1 MYIQLE
7 ALEEILKEKN
17 MSQAQLA
24 KRSGVSENTISNW
37 KKGKEATKSYVERVA
52 KALGTSVAKLTGANR
67 SEKKIDSN
75 YELELEFVS
84 HHYGVSADT
93 IIKLAP
99 ILFSVVARRALKKRL
114 DTLED
119 WYKNLQDAATPPA
132 GVSNFHD
139 HYDNVEHEVSYSSF
153 GDTYW
158 HERERRENGDLSVDQ
173 YQSWEDGTLQT
184 IYIGSD
190 AARGHYGTDLFFQ
203 ELFEID
209 TGNAISDYQAS
220 TANLKDCDQD
230 YEWFYSEDHHDIP
243 YRMCAVDK
251 CTFDSQEEFD
261 AERAADYLRAGHVRI
276 PQIPTSLLKR
286 GKEKE
291 LVAWINTRGK
301 LDYEA
306 FVASQKS
313 DGGEDA

>member
-37 KKGKEATKSYVERVA
+37 KKGKEARKSYVERVA

-114 DTLED
+114 DTLEE

-132 GVSNFHD
+132 GVGNFHD

-209 TGNAISDYQAS
+209 TGKAISDYQAS

-230 YEWFYSEDHHDIP
+230 YEWFYSEDHYDIP
-243 YRMCAVDK
+243 YRLCAVDK
-251 CTFDSQEEFD
+251 WELDSQEDFD
-261 AERAADYLRAGHVRI
+261 AQSAVDYLRDGHVRI

-291 LVAWINTRGK
+291 LVAWINTKGK

-306 FVASQKS
+306 FRASQKS

>member
-1 MYIQLE
+1 MYIHLE
-7 ALEEILKEKN
+7 VLEEILKEKN

-24 KRSGVSENTISNW
+24 KRAGVSENTISNW

-75 YELELEFVS
+75 YEIDLEFVS

-114 DTLED
+114 DTLEE

-173 YQSWEDGTLQT
+173 YQSWKDGTLQT
-184 IYIGSD
+184 IYVGSE
-190 AARGHYGTDLFFQ
+190 AAEGHYGTDLFFQ

-209 TGNAISDYQAS
+209 AGNAISDYQDS
-220 TANLKDCDQD
+220 TANLRDCDQD
-230 YEWFYSEDHHDIP
+230 YEFFYSEDSYDIP
-243 YRMCAVDK
+243 YRLCAVEK
-251 CTFDSQEEFD
+251 CAFGSQEEFD
-261 AERAADYLRAGHVRI
+261 AECAFENLRWGKVRI
-276 PQIPTSLLKR
+276 PQIPTSLFKR

-291 LVAWINTRGK
+291 LVDWINAKGK
-301 LDYEA
+301 LVDEA
-306 FVASQKS
+306 RNASQKS

>member
-37 KKGKEATKSYVERVA
+37 KKGKEARKSYVERVA

-114 DTLED
+114 DTLEE

-158 HERERRENGDLSVDQ
+158 HERERREKGDLSVDQ
-173 YQSWEDGTLQT
+173 YQSWEDGTIQT

-209 TGNAISDYQAS
+209 TGKAISDYQAS

-230 YEWFYSEDHHDIP
+230 YEWFYSEDHYDIP
-243 YRMCAVDK
+243 YRLCAVDK
-251 CTFDSQEEFD
+251 WEFDSQEEFD
-261 AERAADYLRAGHVRI
+261 AQRAADYLRDGHVRI

-291 LVAWINTRGK
+291 LVAWINTKGK

-306 FVASQKS
+306 FRASQKS